1 MNTFYYKTGFL
12 LFIALN
18 TQTYGLGQLNVV
30 GKNSLFQ
37 RNLSEGKEEPMV
49 ELKKLIPNLRYDL
62 RYSTRQNFTGKQLY
76 PQSIQESFLRT
87 PAAKALQSVSEELSG
102 QGLGIVV
109 WDAYRPYRV
118 TVKFWKLI
126 HDERYVA
133 NPSKGSGHNRGIAI
147 DLTLYDLKS
156 GTLLDMPTD
165 FDDFSDK
172 AHHGYKDLSSA
183 QIKNRDL
190 LKTTMEKHHFVSFE
204 TEWWHYSWPDPKKYS
219 ILDLSFRELSKLDY
233 ASGK

>member
-1 MNTFYYKTGFL
+1 MAVFFNKTAYLVL
-12 LFIALN
+12 LSLAI
-18 TQTYGLGQLNVV
+18 QTYGFGQLDVV
-30 GKNSLFQ
+30 SKSSLFRRQ
-37 RNLSEGKEEPMV
+37 LSAGKEEGLV
-49 ELKKLIPNLRYDL
+49 ELKRMIPSIRYDL
-62 RYSTRQNFTGKQLY
+62 RYATQQNFTGKRLY
-76 PQSIQESFLRT
+76 PPNSQFSFLRLT
-87 PAAKALQSVSEELSG
+87 AAKGLQSVAEDLSK

-156 GTLLDMPTD
+156 GILLDMPTD
-165 FDDFSDK
+165 FDDFSEK
-172 AHHGYKDLSSA
+172 AHHGYPNLTPL
-183 QIKNRDL
+183 QIKNREI
-190 LKTTMEKHHFVSFE
+190 LKYTMEKYHFISFD

-219 ILDLSFRELSKLDY
+219 ILDLSFDELSKLDD
-233 ASGK
+233 ASEK

>member
-1 MNTFYYKTGFL
+1 MLSFFNKVSFLFLIAIAFQAYGF
-12 LFIALN
+12 
-18 TQTYGLGQLNVV
+18 GQLEAVR
-30 GKNSLFQ
+30 KRSLFQ
-37 RNLSEGKEEPMV
+37 NKISEGKEEPLI
-49 ELKKLIPNLRYDL
+49 ELKKMIPSIQYDL
-62 RYSTRQNFTGKQLY
+62 RYSSAQNFTGRSLY
-76 PQSIQESFLRT
+76 PPSTHYTFLRYS
-87 PAAKALQSVSEELSG
+87 AARALQSAAEDLSK

-156 GTLLDMPTD
+156 GNRLDMPTD

-172 AHHGYKDLSSA
+172 AHHGYSNLSVL
-183 QIKNRDL
+183 QIKNREI
-190 LKTTMEKHHFVSFE
+190 LKSTMEKYHFLSFD

-219 ILDLSFRELSKLDY
+219 ILDLSFDELSKLND
-233 ASGK
+233 ASEK

>member
-1 MNTFYYKTGFL
+1 MT
-12 LFIALN
+12 LFFNKAAYLVLIALAI
-18 TQTYGLGQLNVV
+18 QTCGFGQLEVV
-30 GKNSLFQ
+30 DKSSLFKHQ
-37 RNLSEGKEEPMV
+37 LSAGKEEAMV
-49 ELKKLIPNLRYDL
+49 ELKRMIPSIRYDL
-62 RYSTRQNFTGKQLY
+62 RYATRQNFTGKRLY
-76 PQSIQESFLRT
+76 PSNYQHSFLRMT
-87 PAAKALQSVSEELSG
+87 AAKGLQAVAEDLSK

-165 FDDFSDK
+165 FDDFSEK
-172 AHHGYKDLSSA
+172 AHHGYPNLTPL
-183 QIKNRDL
+183 QIKNREI
-190 LKTTMEKHHFVSFE
+190 LKSTMEKYHFLSFD

-219 ILDLSFRELSKLDY
+219 ILDLSFDELSKLNH
-233 ASGK
+233 ASEQ